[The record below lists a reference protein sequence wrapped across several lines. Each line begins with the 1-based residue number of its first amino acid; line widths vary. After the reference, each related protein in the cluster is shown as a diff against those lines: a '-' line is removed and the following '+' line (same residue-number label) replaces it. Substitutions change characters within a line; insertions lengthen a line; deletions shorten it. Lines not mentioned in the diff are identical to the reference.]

1 MPGERLPVQDWMRAP
16 ATRTVITALEA
27 AGGPGAARFVGG
39 CVRNAVIGRPI
50 DDIDIAT
57 TLEPPAVME
66 ALKAAR
72 VRFAPTGLD
81 HGTLTAIVDGR
92 PFEVTS
98 LRRDVATDGRRAVV
112 VFTTDWAEDA
122 RRRDFRLNALYL
134 DRNGELYD
142 PLGEGLKDARAG
154 RVVFVGDAEQR
165 IREDYLRILRF
176 FRFQAWYGR
185 EPADAAGLKACG
197 ALKAGLAQLSAE
209 RVSRELLK
217 LLAADD
223 PCAALGLMQASG
235 VLQAA
240 LPGAVGVDRA
250 LGLVGI
256 ERAYFGSGDAELRLA
271 ALWPAD
277 TAAVLAEADRLRLSK
292 AQRDRLAAAV
302 LADSTI
308 SPDLTAAQARGLI
321 YRLGAQTFTDRLKL
335 AWAGQ
340 AQGDPQPWLAL
351 LALARD
357 WTAPPFPV
365 SGKDAA
371 AAGLRPGPAMGRA
384 LRSAEDWW
392 IAEDFQPGRGA
403 LVERLKSAAEPS

>member
-1 MPGERLPVQDWMRAP
+1 
-16 ATRTVITALEA
+16 VITALEA